1 MAGPKADKVRFQLEE
16 GELVLAD
23 VTSPLS
29 SLIFPLLELV
39 LVTGVAWIA
48 IGWMDVTPAVGVAAR
63 NALVGVWA
71 LLVLWRFVLPVVRAR
86 RRRLVVTDR
95 RVLVRGPRGAV
106 DSIPHRQI
114 HSARRAKGG
123 LDIAVHGFG
132 RPLHYESVGKAKQVE
147 RLINGRR

>member
-1 MAGPKADKVRFQLEE
+1 MADKVRFRVEE
-16 GELVLAD
+16 GELLLAD

-39 LVTGVAWIA
+39 LITGVAWMA
-48 IGWMDVTPAVGVAAR
+48 IGWMDVTPAVGVLVR
-63 NALVGVWA
+63 NATVGVWA
-71 LLVLWRFVLPVVRAR
+71 VLALWRFVMPVVRAR

-106 DSIPHRQI
+106 DSIPHQQI
-114 HSARRAKGG
+114 HSAHRTKGG
-123 LDIAVHGFG
+123 LDIAVDGFA
-132 RPLHYESVGKAKQVE
+132 RPLHYDSVGKAKQVE